1 MATRERPI
9 DRGRRIAAA
18 DRMAVG
24 REIRVSR
31 QVVGKSLEEVSRA
44 SRVSSSQ
51 VSLIERGEHRS
62 VTVERLAVLGATVG
76 LDVRIRAYPGPDP
89 SLDAGQVAALNR
101 LRYRLHPRLAFRTE
115 VPLPISGDQRA
126 WDAMISKLTG
136 VAFELPVDVDTRMLD
151 IQAQVRRVM
160 LKLRDSGLGAVLFVL
175 ADTRRNRA
183 ALGASG
189 AALSAD
195 FPVPARRALKALA
208 EGQHPEGSALVLL

>member
-1 MATRERPI
+1 
-9 DRGRRIAAA
+9 
-18 DRMAVG
+18 
-24 REIRVSR
+24 
-31 QVVGKSLEEVSRA
+31 
-44 SRVSSSQ
+44 
-51 VSLIERGEHRS
+51 
-62 VTVERLAVLGATVG
+62 
-76 LDVRIRAYPGPDP
+76 
-89 SLDAGQVAALNR
+89 
-101 LRYRLHPRLAFRTE
+101 
-115 VPLPISGDQRA
+115 
-126 WDAMISKLTG
+126 
-136 VAFELPVDVDTRMLD
+136 MLD